1 MISAGDETVV
11 LEASYDWG
19 SVERTTITAAA
30 SDFGRLQILQSGL
43 PSELRRLNDSSL
55 PSM

>member
-19 SVERTTITAAA
+19 SVERTLTAAA